1 MLPSRPA
8 HPLRSS
14 SSAAA
19 ATASR
24 SDGSGN
30 RSRSRSR
37 SRDHRRRNRV
47 HEQICGLQTEY
58 ANILVSLTKVKDQLD
73 HACAHSRYSRDMDE
87 TIEQLENRIKNIEQR
102 CKTALQ
108 AAEKAHAAVAAMV
121 AGLPHLA
128 CEIA

>member
-1 MLPSRPA
+1 ML
-8 HPLRSS
+8 SS

-24 SDGSGN
+24 SGGRGSGSGN

-73 HACAHSRYSRDMDE
+73 HACAHTRYSRDMDE

-108 AAEKAHAAVAAMV
+108 AAEQADSAVAAMV
-121 AGLPHLA
+121 VGLPHVA
-128 CEIA
+128 IQIA